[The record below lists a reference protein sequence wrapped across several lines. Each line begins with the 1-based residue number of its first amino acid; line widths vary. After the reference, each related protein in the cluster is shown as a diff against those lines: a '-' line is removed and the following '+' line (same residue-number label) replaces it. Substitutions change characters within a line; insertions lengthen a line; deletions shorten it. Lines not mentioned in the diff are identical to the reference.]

1 MVKFAQITFLSLFIN
16 SISFSQDI
24 KMQDSLTN
32 LLQTAKHDTTKI
44 ETYLQFA
51 LEAFNYD
58 LKKAQLYIDSASSIA
73 RQYNLPEKIM
83 RAKFAEGTLYFY
95 LGDYRKALD
104 NYLLYLEY
112 FEKRKDDYL
121 VANVKL
127 NIASILIATGDFDK
141 ALEYLFSVLKLF
153 EKEELRI
160 GKKISAKSKVTNN
173 IALVYSQKKEYNKAL
188 KYYKIA
194 VDLGLKSK
202 KLDDVAMAYN
212 NMGLLYQD
220 MQQNDTALFYLNNA
234 LQIRKENNDFI
245 GLPKSY
251 LYLGDFYFNIKNYSS
266 ALENLNNALEA
277 STKVEDLATKK
288 DILFRLFQT
297 YEILKDF
304 DSALNAHKEYKA
316 INDSIMSVEVV
327 REITRKS
334 LTSEFES
341 KEELFKLKQKEKDLI
356 YLITASI
363 LVSIIIIFI
372 LLYFLTKNRN
382 KRIKLNQEN
391 LELQNKTILL
401 EKEKLEISLEY
412 KNKEL
417 TTNIMYLIQKNE
429 LINKV
434 ITQLLELKRY
444 IHAKNQ
450 TAYQNII
457 SELQSGASENLWE
470 EFEVR
475 FEQIYSGFP
484 EKLRTKYPNLS
495 PSEVKMCIFLRL
507 NLTSKEISG
516 ITHQN
521 VRAIEIARYRIRKKL
536 NLSNQEVSLVNFL
549 MDI

>member
-112 FEKRKDDYL
+112 FEKKKDDYL

-220 MQQNDTALFYLNNA
+220 MQQNDTAFFYLNKA

-251 LYLGDFYFNIKNYSS
+251 LYLGDFYFNIKNYSL

-288 DILFRLFQT
+288 DIFFRLFQT

-341 KEELFKLKQKEKDLI
+341 KE
-356 YLITASI
+356 
-363 LVSIIIIFI
+363 
-372 LLYFLTKNRN
+372 
-382 KRIKLNQEN
+382 
-391 LELQNKTILL
+391 
-401 EKEKLEISLEY
+401 
-412 KNKEL
+412 
-417 TTNIMYLIQKNE
+417 
-429 LINKV
+429 
-434 ITQLLELKRY
+434 
-444 IHAKNQ
+444 
-450 TAYQNII
+450 
-457 SELQSGASENLWE
+457 
-470 EFEVR
+470 
-475 FEQIYSGFP
+475 
-484 EKLRTKYPNLS
+484 
-495 PSEVKMCIFLRL
+495 
-507 NLTSKEISG
+507 
-516 ITHQN
+516 
-521 VRAIEIARYRIRKKL
+521 
-536 NLSNQEVSLVNFL
+536 
-549 MDI
+549 